1 MSRTG
6 TSTQTNDEFCLRSQ
20 DLMETDC
27 SLACIHLLDF
37 RLPFNADF
45 CRVHNKQV
53 SRYVHV
59 QMFAARGHSVQRAL
73 AASLRE
79 SQRAGRP
86 KTRVLFCW
94 RWLPYACNRGR
105 TESARY
111 LGLKAHTHSAV
122 HRATDA
128 GAARQRMETA

>member
-45 CRVHNKQV
+45 CRVHNEQV
-53 SRYVHV
+53 YRYVYV
-59 QMFAARGHSVQRAL
+59 QMFAAQELAVQRVS
-73 AASLRE
+73 AASLC
-79 SQRAGRP
+79 
-86 KTRVLFCW
+86 F
-94 RWLPYACNRGR
+94 
-105 TESARY
+105 
-111 LGLKAHTHSAV
+111 
-122 HRATDA
+122 
-128 GAARQRMETA
+128 